1 MEIFGT
7 NIFGGHKRESLT
19 PQQQAKAGIPAS
31 TDPNHPTNQQQKQDG
46 GGSFE
51 ERIVSARH
59 PRVAL
64 TVSAVYR
71 AVELRAK
78 TIGQMQM
85 QYQVR
90 DREGGN
96 FVMDV
101 TKPRQNQVSFGTRL
115 NYLLQV
121 EPNPMMSAQSLW
133 EQVTVNRLMLGNGF
147 VYIERDE
154 LGEPKYL
161 WLAECGGYNLGTNT
175 YVITY
180 MGDKGIVKNKIVP
193 REDVLHFPN
202 TYRER
207 NGFWGISTLRFAFD
221 TLSLIKTEGRL
232 ALETAAKGGRI
243 KGIISEKQPQQGVG
257 TLAYGLLNQSE
268 VGKTAQEMQRKF
280 YSGED
285 IVSMHG
291 LEQFQ
296 NLSLSAQDMQ
306 MIELLGMSHDDVAR
320 FYATPRPLLMMD
332 TNSHYTTY
340 TNATMEYLSRTI
352 APDGAEMEAECF
364 RKLLSI
370 YDFGQHRFHLC
381 EQPLLRMDKKTQ
393 AEVALLNLQTG
404 GTLNEER
411 AARDLP
417 AVEGGDEP
425 LASANLMTLKAL
437 IAKGEAATT
446 LQPGS
451 YIVPSQEPK
460 GEGDTNDTGKQ
471 KTGGGTK

>member
-19 PQQQAKAGIPAS
+19 PEQQAKAGIPVT
-31 TDPNHPTNQQQKQDG
+31 TDPQHPTNKTDVK

-175 YVITY
+175 YVVTY
-180 MGDKGIVKNKIVP
+180 MGDKGIVKNKIAP

-207 NGFWGISTLRFAFD
+207 NGFWGLSTLRFAFD

-232 ALETAAKGGRI
+232 ALETAAKGGRV
-243 KGIISEKQPQQGVG
+243 KGFISEEKPATGQG
-257 TLAYGLLNQSE
+257 TLAFGMFNKDETDRYAKEINTKVYQ
-268 VGKTAQEMQRKF
+268 Q
-280 YSGED
+280 D
-285 IVSMHG
+285 INFLRGTEFH
-291 LEQFQ
+291 
-296 NLSLSAQDMQ
+296 NLSLSAQDMA
-306 MIELLGMSHDDVAR
+306 MIDILGMSHDDVAR
-320 FYATPRPLLMMD
+320 FYATPRAMLMMD
-332 TNSHYTTY
+332 SNSHYKTFTDSM
-340 TNATMEYLSRTI
+340 MEYLQDTI

-446 LQPGS
+446 LEPGNYTVAS
-451 YIVPSQEPK
+451 PK
-460 GEGDTNDTGKQ
+460 PAAKEGEES
-471 KTGGGTK
+471 

>member
-1 MEIFGT
+1 MELFGT

-19 PQQQAKAGIPAS
+19 PQQQAGAGIPVT

-51 ERIVSARH
+51 ERIVYAGH

-85 QYQVR
+85 QYQMR
-90 DREGGN
+90 NREGGN
-96 FVMDV
+96 FVLDIQ
-101 TKPRQNQVSFGTRL
+101 KPRGGNVSFGTRL

-121 EPNPMMSAQSLW
+121 EPNPMMSAQSMW

-147 VYIERDE
+147 IYIERDE
-154 LGEPKYL
+154 LDEPVRL

-175 YVITY
+175 YTITY
-180 MGDKGIVKNKIVP
+180 MGERGLIKNRIVP
-193 REDVLHFPN
+193 MSDVLHFPN

-207 NGFWGISTLRFAFD
+207 NGFWGISTLKFAID
-221 TLSLIKTEGRL
+221 TLSLIKTESQL

-243 KGIISEKQPQQGVG
+243 KGIISEKQPTQGQG
-257 TLAYGLLNQSE
+257 TLAFGLLNPEQ
-268 VGKTAQEMQRKF
+268 VNNTAKEMQRKF

-291 LEQFQ
+291 LENFQ

-306 MIELLGMSHDDVAR
+306 MMEMLNMNLDDVAR

-381 EQPLLRMDKKTQ
+381 EQPLLRMDKETQ
-393 AEVALLNLQTG
+393 AKIDGYHLQNGWTFNEV
-404 GTLNEER
+404 R
-411 AARDLP
+411 AEHDLP

-425 LASANLMTLKAL
+425 MGSANLMTLKAL
-437 IAKGEAATT
+437 MAKADASTQLKPGNYTVGE
-446 LQPGS
+446 P
-451 YIVPSQEPK
+451 PK
-460 GEGDTNDTGKQ
+460 EGEET
-471 KTGGGTK
+471 

>member
-180 MGDKGIVKNKIVP
+180 MGDKGIVKNKIAP

-207 NGFWGISTLRFAFD
+207 NGFWGLSTLRFAFD

-243 KGIISEKQPQQGVG
+243 KGIISEKQPAQGAG
-257 TLAYGLLNQSE
+257 TLSFGLLNQGE
-268 VGKTAQEMQRKF
+268 VNNTAKEMQRKF

-364 RKLLSI
+364 RKLLNI

-381 EQPLLRMDKKTQ
+381 EQPLLRMDKETQ
-393 AEVALLNLQTG
+393 AKIDGYHLQNGWTFNEV
-404 GTLNEER
+404 R
-411 AARDLP
+411 AEHDLP

-425 LASANLMTLKAL
+425 MGSANLMTLKAL
-437 IAKGEAATT
+437 MAKADAATQ
-446 LQPGS
+446 LKPGN
-451 YIVPSQEPK
+451 YTVGETPK
-460 GEGDTNDTGKQ
+460 EGKETT
-471 KTGGGTK
+471 

>member
-1 MEIFGT
+1 MELFGT
-7 NIFGGHKRESLT
+7 NIFGRNKREAPGNGVPVT
-19 PQQQAKAGIPAS
+19 

-51 ERIVSARH
+51 ERIVYAGH

-101 TKPRQNQVSFGTRL
+101 TKPRMNQVGFGTRL

-121 EPNPMMSAQSLW
+121 EPNPMMSAQSMW

-147 VYIERDE
+147 IYIERNELDE
-154 LGEPKYL
+154 PVRL

-175 YVITY
+175 YTITY
-180 MGDKGIVKNKIVP
+180 MGERGLIKNRIVP
-193 REDVLHFPN
+193 MSDVLHFPN

-207 NGFWGISTLRFAFD
+207 NGFWGISTLKFAID
-221 TLSLIKTEGRL
+221 TLSLIKTESQL

-243 KGIISEKQPQQGVG
+243 KGIISEKQPTQGQG
-257 TLAYGLLNQSE
+257 TLAFGLLNPEQ
-268 VGKTAQEMQRKF
+268 VNNTAKEMQRKF

-291 LEQFQ
+291 LENFQ
-296 NLSLSAQDMQ
+296 NLSMSAQDMQ
-306 MIELLGMSHDDVAR
+306 MMEMLNMNLDDVAR
-320 FYATPRPLLMMD
+320 FYATPRAMLMMD
-332 TNSHYTTY
+332 SNSHYKTFTDSM
-340 TNATMEYLSRTI
+340 MEYLQDTI

-446 LQPGS
+446 LEPGNYTVAS
-451 YIVPSQEPK
+451 PK
-460 GEGDTNDTGKQ
+460 PAAKEGEES
-471 KTGGGTK
+471 

>member
-96 FVMDV
+96 YVMDV

-180 MGDKGIVKNKIVP
+180 MGDKGIVKNKIAP

-207 NGFWGISTLRFAFD
+207 NGFWGLSTLRFAFD

-364 RKLLSI
+364 RKLLNI

-381 EQPLLRMDKKTQ
+381 EQPLLRMDKETQ
-393 AEVALLNLQTG
+393 AKIDSYHLQNGWTFNEV
-404 GTLNEER
+404 R
-411 AARDLP
+411 AEHDLP

-425 LASANLMTLKAL
+425 MGSANLMTLKAL
-437 IAKGEAATT
+437 MAKADAATQ
-446 LQPGS
+446 LKPGN
-451 YIVPSQEPK
+451 YTVGEPPK
-460 GEGDTNDTGKQ
+460 EGEETA
-471 KTGGGTK
+471 

>member
-1 MEIFGT
+1 MELFGS
-7 NIFGGHKRESLT
+7 NFFGFGRKERESLT
-19 PQQQAKAGIPAS
+19 PQQQAGAGIPVT
-31 TDPNHPTNQQQKQDG
+31 TDPQHPTNKTDVK

-180 MGDKGIVKNKIVP
+180 MGDKGIVKNKIAP

-207 NGFWGISTLRFAFD
+207 NGFWGLSTLRFAFD

-243 KGIISEKQPQQGVG
+243 KGIISEKQPTQGQG
-257 TLAYGLLNQSE
+257 TLAFGLLNPEQ
-268 VGKTAQEMQRKF
+268 VNNTAKEMQRKF

-291 LEQFQ
+291 LESFQ

-437 IAKGEAATT
+437 IAKGEAATE
-446 LQPGS
+446 LQPGNYTVAS
-451 YIVPSQEPK
+451 PK
-460 GEGDTNDTGKQ
+460 PAAKEGEDGAQ
-471 KTGGGTK
+471 K

>member
-1 MEIFGT
+1 MELFGS
-7 NIFGGHKRESLT
+7 NFFGSRKREVQ
-19 PQQQAKAGIPAS
+19 PVPGIPVT
-31 TDPNHPTNQQQKQDG
+31 TDPNHPTNQDGGKVG

-51 ERIVSARH
+51 ERIVTARS

-101 TKPRQNQVSFGTRL
+101 MKPRANNVSFGTRL

-121 EPNPMMSAQSLW
+121 EPNPMMSAQSMW
-133 EQVTVNRLMLGNGF
+133 EQVTINRLMLGNGF
-147 VYIERDE
+147 IYIERDE

-161 WLAECGGYNLGTNT
+161 WLAECGGYVMGTRKYTIN
-175 YVITY
+175 Y
-180 MGDKGIVKNKIVP
+180 MSERGLVKNKVVDADDI
-193 REDVLHFPN
+193 LHFPN

-221 TLSLIKTEGRL
+221 TLSLIKTEGQQ
-232 ALETAAKGGRI
+232 ALETAAKGGRV
-243 KGIISEKQPQQGVG
+243 KLII
-257 TLAYGLLNQSE
+257 
-268 VGKTAQEMQRKF
+268 
-280 YSGED
+280 GED
-285 IVSMHG
+285 TSKTVSPIAAG
-291 LEQFQ
+291 LFDKAEMEKYAKEVNERLYQ
-296 NLSLSAQDMQ
+296 NDVVALRALDKVQNISMSAQDMQ
-306 MIELLGMSHDDVAR
+306 MIEILGMSLDDVSR
-320 FYATPRPLLMMD
+320 FFATPRPLLMMD

-364 RKLLSI
+364 RKFLSI

-381 EQPLLRMDKKTQ
+381 EQPLLRMDKETQ
-393 AEVALLNLQTG
+393 AKIDQLHLQTG
-404 GTLNEER
+404 WTINDIR
-411 AARDLP
+411 AEHDLP
-417 AVEGGDEP
+417 AVENGDEVM
-425 LASANLMTLKAL
+425 ASANLMTLKAL
-437 IAKGEAATT
+437 IAKSDAATQ
-446 LQPGS
+446 LKPGN
-451 YIVPSQEPK
+451 YTVGEPAQ
-460 GEGDTNDTGKQ
+460 GEGEKGA
-471 KTGGGTK
+471 

>member
-19 PQQQAKAGIPAS
+19 PQQQAKAGVPVT

-180 MGDKGIVKNKIVP
+180 MGDKGIVKNKIAP

-243 KGIISEKQPQQGVG
+243 KGILSEKTPPPNTG
-257 TLAYGLLNQSE
+257 TFAYGNLNIGEMS
-268 VGKTAQEMQRKF
+268 KSAQEMQRKF

-364 RKLLSI
+364 RKLLNI

-381 EQPLLRMDKKTQ
+381 EQPLLRMDKETQ
-393 AEVALLNLQTG
+393 AKIDGYHLQNGWTFNEV
-404 GTLNEER
+404 R
-411 AARDLP
+411 AEHDLP

-425 LASANLMTLKAL
+425 MGSANLMTLKAL
-437 IAKGEAATT
+437 MAKADAATQ
-446 LQPGS
+446 LKPGN
-451 YIVPSQEPK
+451 YTVGEPPK
-460 GEGDTNDTGKQ
+460 EGEETA
-471 KTGGGTK
+471 

>member
-1 MEIFGT
+1 MELFGS
-7 NIFGGHKRESLT
+7 NFFGFGRKERESLT

-180 MGDKGIVKNKIVP
+180 MGDKGIVKNKIAP

-207 NGFWGISTLRFAFD
+207 NGFWGLSTLRFAFD

-364 RKLLSI
+364 RKLLNI

-381 EQPLLRMDKKTQ
+381 EQPLLRMDKETQ
-393 AEVALLNLQTG
+393 AKIDSYHLQNGWTFNEV
-404 GTLNEER
+404 R
-411 AARDLP
+411 AEHDLP

-425 LASANLMTLKAL
+425 MGSANLMTLKAL
-437 IAKGEAATT
+437 MAKADAAQQLKPGNYTVGEPAK
-446 LQPGS
+446 
-451 YIVPSQEPK
+451 E
-460 GEGDTNDTGKQ
+460 GEETA
-471 KTGGGTK
+471 

>member
-1 MEIFGT
+1 MELFGT
-7 NIFGGHKRESLT
+7 NIFGRHKREASLS
-19 PQQQAKAGIPAS
+19 PADQAKAGVPVT
-31 TDPNHPTNQQQKQDG
+31 TDPNHPSNQQQKQQDG

-180 MGDKGIVKNKIVP
+180 MGDKGIVKNKIAP

-207 NGFWGISTLRFAFD
+207 NGFWGISTLKFAFD
-221 TLSLIKTEGRL
+221 TLSLIKTEEQQ
-232 ALETAAKGGRI
+232 ALDTAAKGGRV
-243 KGIISEKQPQQGVG
+243 KGFISETPNGQVAPIGNGMFDPKESKRYAEEVNNDVYRQDINV
-257 TLAYGLLNQSE
+257 LRGLTNF
-268 VGKTAQEMQRKF
+268 TP
-280 YSGED
+280 
-285 IVSMHG
+285 I
-291 LEQFQ
+291 
-296 NLSLSAQDMQ
+296 SLTAQDMA
-306 MIELLGMSHDDVAR
+306 MIDILAMSQDDVAR
-320 FYATPRPLLMMD
+320 FYATPRAMLMMD
-332 TNSHYTTY
+332 SNSHYKTFTDSM
-340 TNATMEYLSRTI
+340 MEYLQDTI
-352 APDGAEMEAECF
+352 APDGAEMESECF

-411 AARDLP
+411 ASRDLP

-446 LQPGS
+446 L
-451 YIVPSQEPK
+451 EPDNYTVASPK
-460 GEGDTNDTGKQ
+460 PAAKEGEES
-471 KTGGGTK
+471 

>member
-1 MEIFGT
+1 MELFGS
-7 NIFGGHKRESLT
+7 NFFGFGRKERESLT
-19 PQQQAKAGIPAS
+19 PQQQAKAGIPVT

-180 MGDKGIVKNKIVP
+180 MGDKGIVKNKIAP

-364 RKLLSI
+364 RKLLNI

-381 EQPLLRMDKKTQ
+381 EQPLLRMDKETQ
-393 AEVALLNLQTG
+393 AKIDGYHLQNGWTFNEV
-404 GTLNEER
+404 R
-411 AARDLP
+411 AEHDLP

-425 LASANLMTLKAL
+425 MGSANLMTLKAL
-437 IAKGEAATT
+437 MAKADAATQ
-446 LQPGS
+446 LKPGN
-451 YIVPSQEPK
+451 YTVGG
-460 GEGDTNDTGKQ
+460 GEGNEPSADEK
-471 KTGGGTK
+471 

>member
-180 MGDKGIVKNKIVP
+180 MGDKGIVKNKIAP

-364 RKLLSI
+364 RKLLNI

-381 EQPLLRMDKKTQ
+381 EQPLLRMDKETQ
-393 AEVALLNLQTG
+393 AKIDGYHLQNGWTFNEV
-404 GTLNEER
+404 R
-411 AARDLP
+411 AEHDLP

-425 LASANLMTLKAL
+425 MGSANLMTLKAL
-437 IAKGEAATT
+437 MAKADAATQ
-446 LQPGS
+446 LKPGN
-451 YIVPSQEPK
+451 YTVGETPK
-460 GEGDTNDTGKQ
+460 EGKETT
-471 KTGGGTK
+471 

>member
-31 TDPNHPTNQQQKQDG
+31 TDPNHPTNQQQKQQDG

-51 ERIVSARH
+51 ERIVYAGH

-180 MGDKGIVKNKIVP
+180 MGERGLVKNRIVP
-193 REDVLHFPN
+193 MSDVLHFPN

-207 NGFWGISTLRFAFD
+207 NGFWGLSTLRFAFD

-364 RKLLSI
+364 RKLLNI

-381 EQPLLRMDKKTQ
+381 EQPLLRMDKETQ
-393 AEVALLNLQTG
+393 AKIDGYHLQNGWTFNEV
-404 GTLNEER
+404 R
-411 AARDLP
+411 AEHDLP

-425 LASANLMTLKAL
+425 MGSANLMTLKAL
-437 IAKGEAATT
+437 MAKADAATQ
-446 LQPGS
+446 LKPGN
-451 YIVPSQEPK
+451 YTVGEPPK
-460 GEGDTNDTGKQ
+460 EGKETT
-471 KTGGGTK
+471 

>member
-1 MEIFGT
+1 MNMNILQLFSPTGSLPILRREAGGRNGT
-7 NIFGGHKRESLT
+7 TGV
-19 PQQQAKAGIPAS
+19 PAT
-31 TDPNHPTNQQQKQDG
+31 TDPNHPSNQPKVT

-51 ERIVSARH
+51 ERIVYVQS
-59 PRVAL
+59 PQVAL
-64 TVSAVYR
+64 TVSPVFRALKLIMDTMGVMPVQYR
-71 AVELRAK
+71 K
-78 TIGQMQM
+78 KDTI
-85 QYQVR
+85 
-90 DREGGN
+90 GGN
-96 FVMDV
+96 FTEDMRGLG
-101 TKPRQNQVSFGTRL
+101 KRI

-121 EPNPMMSAQSLW
+121 EPNPITTAADLW
-133 EQVTVNRLMLGNGF
+133 KQVTYNQHMRGNGF

-154 LGEPKYL
+154 FGFPYRL
-161 WLAECGGYNLGTNT
+161 WLCRMGEYNIMTGRYNFIMYLSDSGYVEKT
-175 YVITY
+175 
-180 MGDKGIVKNKIVP
+180 DVP
-193 REDVLHFPN
+193 RSDVMHFPN
-202 TYRER
+202 TYRYQ
-207 NGFWGISTLRFAFD
+207 NGFWGMSTLEFAKGE
-221 TLSLIKTEGRL
+221 LGLIKTNKQQS
-232 ALETAAKGGRI
+232 LETAAKGGRV
-243 KGIISEKQPQQGVG
+243 KGFISEEKPATGQG
-257 TLAYGLLNQSE
+257 TLAFGMFNKDESE
-268 VGKTAQEMQRKF
+268 RYAKEVNERVYQQ
-280 YSGED
+280 D
-285 IVSMHG
+285 INVLRGM
-291 LEQFQ
+291 EKFQ

-306 MIELLGMSHDDVAR
+306 MMEILGMSQDDVAR

-446 LQPGS
+446 LEPGNYTVAS
-451 YIVPSQEPK
+451 PK
-460 GEGDTNDTGKQ
+460 PAAKDGEDGK
-471 KTGGGTK
+471 

>member
-19 PQQQAKAGIPAS
+19 PQQQAKAGIPVT

-180 MGDKGIVKNKIVP
+180 MGDKGIVKNKIAP

-364 RKLLSI
+364 RKLLNI

-381 EQPLLRMDKKTQ
+381 EQPLLRMDKETQ
-393 AEVALLNLQTG
+393 AKIDGYHLQNGWTFNEV
-404 GTLNEER
+404 R
-411 AARDLP
+411 AEHDLP

-425 LASANLMTLKAL
+425 MGSANLMTLKAL
-437 IAKGEAATT
+437 MAKADAAQQLKPGNYTVGEPAK
-446 LQPGS
+446 
-451 YIVPSQEPK
+451 E
-460 GEGDTNDTGKQ
+460 GEETA
-471 KTGGGTK
+471 

>member
-1 MEIFGT
+1 MELFGS
-7 NIFGGHKRESLT
+7 NFFGFGRKERESLT
-19 PQQQAKAGIPAS
+19 PQQQAGAGIPVT
-31 TDPNHPTNQQQKQDG
+31 TDPNHPTNQKQDG

-101 TKPRQNQVSFGTRL
+101 QKPRGGNVSFGTRL

-133 EQVTVNRLMLGNGF
+133 EQVTVNRLMMGNGF

-161 WLAECGGYNLGTNT
+161 WLAECGGYNLGTRKYT
-175 YVITY
+175 ITY
-180 MGDKGIVKNKIVP
+180 MSELGIVKNKIV
-193 REDVLHFPN
+193 DADDILHFPN

-207 NGFWGISTLRFAFD
+207 NGFWGLSTLRFAFD

-232 ALETAAKGGRI
+232 ALETAAKGGRV
-243 KGIISEKQPQQGVG
+243 KGFISEEKPATGQG
-257 TLAYGLLNQSE
+257 TLAFGMFNKDESE
-268 VGKTAQEMQRKF
+268 RYAKEVNERVYQQ
-280 YSGED
+280 D
-285 IVSMHG
+285 INVLRG
-291 LEQFQ
+291 LEKFQ

-306 MIELLGMSHDDVAR
+306 MIEMLGMSHDDVAR

-381 EQPLLRMDKKTQ
+381 EQPLLRMDKETQ
-393 AEVALLNLQTG
+393 AKIDGYHLQNGWTFNEV
-404 GTLNEER
+404 R
-411 AARDLP
+411 AEHDLP

-425 LASANLMTLKAL
+425 MGSANLMTLKAL
-437 IAKGEAATT
+437 MAKADAATQ
-446 LQPGS
+446 LKPGN
-451 YIVPSQEPK
+451 YTVGEPPK
-460 GEGDTNDTGKQ
+460 DGEET
-471 KTGGGTK
+471 

>member
-7 NIFGGHKRESLT
+7 NIFGGHKREASLSPT
-19 PQQQAKAGIPAS
+19 DQARAGVPVT
-31 TDPNHPTNQQQKQDG
+31 TDPNHPTNRQQKQQDG
-46 GGSFE
+46 GGTFE
-51 ERIVSARH
+51 ERIVYAGH

-85 QYQVR
+85 QYQMR
-90 DREGGN
+90 NREGGN
-96 FVMDV
+96 FVLDIQ
-101 TKPRQNQVSFGTRL
+101 KPRGGNVSFGTRL

-121 EPNPMMSAQSLW
+121 EPNPMMSAQSMW

-147 VYIERDE
+147 IYIERNELDE
-154 LGEPKYL
+154 PVRL

-175 YVITY
+175 YTITY
-180 MGDKGIVKNKIVP
+180 MGERGLIKNRIVP
-193 REDVLHFPN
+193 MSDVLHFPN

-207 NGFWGISTLRFAFD
+207 NGFWGISTLKFALD
-221 TLSLIKTEGRL
+221 TLSLIKTESQL

-243 KGIISEKQPQQGVG
+243 KGIISEKQPTPNTGTFAFGNLNVG
-257 TLAYGLLNQSE
+257 EMSKSA
-268 VGKTAQEMQRKF
+268 KEMQRKF

-291 LEQFQ
+291 LESFQ

-306 MIELLGMSHDDVAR
+306 MMEMLNMNLDDVAR

-364 RKLLSI
+364 RKFLSI
-370 YDFGQHRFHLC
+370 YDYGQHRFHLC
-381 EQPLLRMDKKTQ
+381 EQPLLRMDKETQ
-393 AEVALLNLQTG
+393 AKIDQYHLQNGWTFNEV
-404 GTLNEER
+404 R
-411 AARDLP
+411 AEHDLP

-425 LASANLMTLKAL
+425 MGSANLMTLKAL
-437 IAKGEAATT
+437 MAKADASTQ
-446 LQPGS
+446 LKPGN
-451 YIVPSQEPK
+451 YTVDDPNNNQNQE
-460 GEGDTNDTGKQ
+460 Q
-471 KTGGGTK
+471 

>member
-101 TKPRQNQVSFGTRL
+101 QKPRGGNVSFGTRL

-180 MGDKGIVKNKIVP
+180 MGDKGIVKNKIAP

-207 NGFWGISTLRFAFD
+207 NGFWGLSTLRFAFD

-243 KGIISEKQPQQGVG
+243 KGIISEKQPAQVAS
-257 TLAYGLLNQSE
+257 TLAAGLLNPKE
-268 VGKTAQEMQRKF
+268 VSKTAQEMQRKF

-364 RKLLSI
+364 RKLLNI

-381 EQPLLRMDKKTQ
+381 EQPLLRMDKETQ
-393 AEVALLNLQTG
+393 AKIDGYHLQNGWTFNEV
-404 GTLNEER
+404 R
-411 AARDLP
+411 AEHDLP

-425 LASANLMTLKAL
+425 MGSANLMTLKAL
-437 IAKGEAATT
+437 MAKADAATQ
-446 LQPGS
+446 LKPGT
-451 YIVPSQEPK
+451 YTVEEPPK
-460 GEGDTNDTGKQ
+460 EGE
-471 KTGGGTK
+471 KTA

>member
-1 MEIFGT
+1 MELFGS
-7 NIFGGHKRESLT
+7 NFNLFRKREASLS
-19 PQQQAKAGIPAS
+19 PVDQAKAGIPVT
-31 TDPNHPTNQQQKQDG
+31 TDPNHPSNQDVK

-180 MGDKGIVKNKIVP
+180 MGDKGIVKNKIAP

-364 RKLLSI
+364 RKLLNI

-381 EQPLLRMDKKTQ
+381 EQPLLRMDKETQ
-393 AEVALLNLQTG
+393 AKIDGYHLQNGWTFNEV
-404 GTLNEER
+404 R
-411 AARDLP
+411 AEHDLP

-425 LASANLMTLKAL
+425 MGSANLMTLKAL
-437 IAKGEAATT
+437 MAKADAATQ
-446 LQPGS
+446 LKPGN
-451 YIVPSQEPK
+451 YTVGEPPK
-460 GEGDTNDTGKQ
+460 EGEETA
-471 KTGGGTK
+471 